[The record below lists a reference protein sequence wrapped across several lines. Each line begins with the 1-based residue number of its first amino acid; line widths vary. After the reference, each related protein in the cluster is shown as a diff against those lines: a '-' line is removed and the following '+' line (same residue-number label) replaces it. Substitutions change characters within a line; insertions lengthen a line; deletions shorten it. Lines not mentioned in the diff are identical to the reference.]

1 MTFGA
6 GIVVGVWVGVLVVAV
21 ALYGYKKLTRGE

>member
-6 GIVVGVWVGVLVVAV
+6 GIVLGVVIGVLVVAV
-21 ALYGYKKLTRGE
+21 ALYGYKKLTSAD